1 MTSSLSEPTAT
12 DAEADAHGPPGADP
26 GRWKSVGK
34 EVGARV
40 KENHVPLNAS
50 GVAFWGFLSIIP
62 GLVALVSI
70 YGLVADPDDIEARV
84 DDVAAALP
92 DEVRQLV
99 VQQLE
104 GITATGGGALT
115 FGLVLSVAAALWTA
129 SSGVNYLIEALNVA
143 FGRVESRGFVVRRG
157 VSLLFTLGALLLVGL
172 VIGMITA
179 VPAVLSGLGLAGPL
193 RWVVSLALWPVVA
206 LVMMVALAVLYRHG
220 PDRDPSTPWAW
231 TSAGAVLAVIGWVV
245 ASVGFQIYVGN
256 FGSYNETYGSLG
268 AIVVM
273 LLWLLISALMVLV
286 GAEVNAEI
294 ERRRDGS
301 TPA

>member
-1 MTSSLSEPTAT
+1 MSTAADQDAADSST
-12 DAEADAHGPPGADP
+12 DDGRPPGTDP
-26 GRWKSVGK
+26 TRWKGVAK
-34 EVGARV
+34 AVAAKV

-70 YGLVADPDDIEARV
+70 YGLVSDPDDIEARI

-104 GITATGGGALT
+104 SITATGGGALT
-115 FGLVLSVAAALWTA
+115 IGLIVSVAAALWTA

-143 FGRVESRGFVVRRG
+143 FDRVESRGFLIRRG
-157 VSLLFTLGALLLVGL
+157 LSLLFTVGALIVVGL
-172 VIGMITA
+172 VVAVITA
-179 VPAVLSGLGLAGPL
+179 APAVLSGLGLAGPL
-193 RWVVSLALWPVVA
+193 RWVVSLALWPVIG
-206 LVMMVALAVLYRHG
+206 LIMMVALAVLYRHG
-220 PDRDPSTPWAW
+220 PDRDPDTPWTW
-231 TSAGAVLAVIGWVV
+231 TSTGSVLAVVGWVI
-245 ASVGFQIYVGN
+245 ASVAFQVYVGN

-294 ERRRDGS
+294 ERR
-301 TPA
+301 TEPAIDE